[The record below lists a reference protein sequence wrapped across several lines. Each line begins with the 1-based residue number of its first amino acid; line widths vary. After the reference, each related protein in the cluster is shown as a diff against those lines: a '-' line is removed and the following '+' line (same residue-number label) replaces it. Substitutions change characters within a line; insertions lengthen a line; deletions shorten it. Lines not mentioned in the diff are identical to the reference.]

1 MPSSAPLLTLHDMSY
16 ETHCSGPVP
25 IHSSKCKRGEYTPC
39 AHRQAGSG
47 QSATQAPGYADSIPA
62 AEMKDK
68 AYHHTWATQGQA
80 SQAEGCAPAVMV
92 QILKV
97 AMMLGWL
104 RLVASSASRSIFCSA
119 SDIDSLIPGECSTT
133 LMATSVLRHRPA

>member
-1 MPSSAPLLTLHDMSY
+1 MAQCSSTLQN
-16 ETHCSGPVP
+16 
-25 IHSSKCKRGEYTPC
+25 
-39 AHRQAGSG
+39 ANAGSTLLALTDRQGVHNLPRRPQDTPTPFTQERWETRLTTTHG
-47 QSATQAPGYADSIPA
+47 QP
-62 AEMKDK
+62 KNK
-68 AYHHTWATQGQA
+68 HHRL
-80 SQAEGCAPAVMV
+80 EGCAPAVMV